1 MKFRKLLLITVLT
14 ASSVAFL
21 STTPKQA
28 EATTI
33 KDSSVEKITSNKN
46 LTKQGYVLNVKD
58 PSGKIYVGK
67 ADYKHGLKTSEP
79 FKGKTINW
87 KKIKNI
93 KFRIEKM
100 ATAKKAA
107 IFGAPQYFVASKDK
121 KYSGWTTR
129 SGLSYY
135 FANTKAM
142 KNVMKPL
149 KIIIDRDS
157 SSLKNAKNKK
167 DFNLALKAAKKLPA
181 NQRKLVMQSLNQIKK
196 DGNLENRSKN
206 ILLFEF

>member
-87 KKIKNI
+87 KK
-93 KFRIEKM
+93 
-100 ATAKKAA
+100 
-107 IFGAPQYFVASKDK
+107 
-121 KYSGWTTR
+121 
-129 SGLSYY
+129 
-135 FANTKAM
+135 
-142 KNVMKPL
+142 
-149 KIIIDRDS
+149 
-157 SSLKNAKNKK
+157 
-167 DFNLALKAAKKLPA
+167 
-181 NQRKLVMQSLNQIKK
+181 
-196 DGNLENRSKN
+196 
-206 ILLFEF
+206 